1 MFCKIWMKGSGFDF
15 GSLAAFPEGIF
26 GVKRVAAEEEEA
38 ASLMNLSE
46 QELPKRSDRKPR

>member
-1 MFCKIWMKGSGFDF
+1 MKGSGFDF